1 MLSLGVQPLWSTD
14 CSFDCASPDGTLY
27 GLEDSPQLTSWTI
40 FRFYSPLAV
49 SWLFMGLEGPI
60 CEGVINRMAHPEIS
74 AAAWPVMMSIA
85 IWLESPVIDLLS
97 TSTTLAKDR
106 QRYVTLSRFVW
117 YLLLWVTVIHAVIAF
132 SPLYTVMAEGMMG
145 VEHSVATTARVG
157 LMILTPW
164 SALIGWRRYLQGI
177 LIRHGQTRSISV
189 GTTAR
194 VLALLITSITLYQT
208 THLPSM
214 VIASTA
220 IMAGV
225 TLEASVV
232 HWLSRDVI
240 ARHFGA
246 GRVSTEEPL
255 SMKKLVSFHF
265 PLTATTM
272 VNLLV
277 MPLVSAGLA
286 RTPNPVLALAGCGV
300 AGAIIFLHRAVTFCL
315 PEVVITLYKNAQS
328 LKMLR
333 TFSLGVGAASSLF
346 ILISGLTGMDRF
358 LFSWLIDAKP
368 AIAEVAHWCYLL
380 SAAVPF
386 VDAAQAYVRGVLTAH
401 HLTVSRLVAVV
412 AAISVLIGVLA
423 IGVGLHWSGPVLAAA
438 SVTSGLLAE
447 LAVLAMAWARAK
459 SHGTAMVTI

>member
-1 MLSLGVQPLWSTD
+1 
-14 CSFDCASPDGTLY
+14 
-27 GLEDSPQLTSWTI
+27 
-40 FRFYSPLAV
+40 
-49 SWLFMGLEGPI
+49 
-60 CEGVINRMAHPEIS
+60 
-74 AAAWPVMMSIA
+74 
-85 IWLESPVIDLLS
+85 
-97 TSTTLAKDR
+97 
-106 QRYVTLSRFVW
+106 
-117 YLLLWVTVIHAVIAF
+117 
-132 SPLYTVMAEGMMG
+132 
-145 VEHSVATTARVG
+145 
-157 LMILTPW
+157 
-164 SALIGWRRYLQGI
+164 
-177 LIRHGQTRSISV
+177 
-189 GTTAR
+189 
-194 VLALLITSITLYQT
+194 
-208 THLPSM
+208 M

-459 SHGTAMVTI
+459 SHGTAMVTL

>member
-1 MLSLGVQPLWSTD
+1 M
-14 CSFDCASPDGTLY
+14 
-27 GLEDSPQLTSWTI
+27 
-40 FRFYSPLAV
+40 
-49 SWLFMGLEGPI
+49 
-60 CEGVINRMAHPEIS
+60 MA
-74 AAAWPVMMSIA
+74 IA

-106 QRYVTLSRFVW
+106 ERYVTLSRFVW
-117 YLLLWVTVIHAVIAF
+117 YLLLWVTIIHATIAF
-132 SPLYTVMAEGMMG
+132 TPLYTLMAEGLMG
-145 VEHSVATTARVG
+145 VKHSVAVAARVG

-164 SALIGWRRYLQGI
+164 SALIGWRRYLQGL
-177 LIRHGQTRSISV
+177 LIRYGQTRSVSV

-194 VLALLITSITLYQT
+194 VFALSVTAISLYFGS
-208 THLPSM
+208 HLPSI
-214 VIASTA
+214 VIASLA
-220 IMAGV
+220 IMSGV
-225 TLEASVV
+225 ALEAAVV

-240 ARHFGA
+240 ARHFA
-246 GRVSTEEPL
+246 LSIKSTEEPL
-255 SMKKLVSFHF
+255 SMRKLAAFHF

-272 VNLLV
+272 VNLLI

-300 AGAIIFLHRAVTFCL
+300 AGAILFLHRAVTFCL
-315 PEVVITLYKNAQS
+315 PEVVITLYKDEDS
-328 LKMLR
+328 LKALR
-333 TFSLGVGAASSLF
+333 HFSLGVGAASSLF

-412 AAISVLIGVLA
+412 AAIGVLIAVLG
-423 IGVGLHWSGPVLAAA
+423 IGVGLHWSGPVMAATA
-438 SVTSGLLAE
+438 VTSGLLAE
-447 LAVLAMAWARAK
+447 LGVLAMAWARAK
-459 SHGTAMVTI
+459 SLGTAMAAT